1 MLTVGILKRGKAFFI
16 ERGIGE
22 WKTKETQLISY
33 QELAIDLIK
42 RFREITFTHVPR
54 IENRLA
60 DSPALM
66 EFILSRSSTH
76 ASTPKHRVA
85 CHRHPSHREPFRRT
99 GLIYLLGWRLS
110 GVGTWWTITS
120 QDEEDYEDDGNH
132 GIILSTITSRRV
144 HTGVRHSWSEESPEG
159 TFPTICDLGRCPLQ
173 KVTRPSEI
181 RSTHC
186 WTSSFKWVRRTRQQ
200 PNACQENHEARP
212 PIKSKG
218 VKRCQKCKL
227 LLFDG
232 IFFQNAASCRMAGP
246 SSIPKVRP
254 RMKKTY
260 LRRHDC
266 CDQELLNIIEN
277 RRSEDLVEDKV
288 KSEPT
293 LGSDHSRREVFGCK
307 GDGF

>member
-1 MLTVGILKRGKAFFI
+1 
-16 ERGIGE
+16 
-22 WKTKETQLISY
+22 
-33 QELAIDLIK
+33 
-42 RFREITFTHVPR
+42 
-54 IENRLA
+54 
-60 DSPALM
+60 M

-181 RSTHC
+181 RSIVEQAHSSGC
-186 WTSSFKWVRRTRQQ
+186 GGHVNSQMLAKKIMRQGPLLKVRVSRDVRNVNSFDLMEFSFKMLHHVEWRVHRL
-200 PNACQENHEARP
+200 
-212 PIKSKG
+212 S
-218 VKRCQKCKL
+218 
-227 LLFDG
+227 
-232 IFFQNAASCRMAGP
+232 
-246 SSIPKVRP
+246 P
-254 RMKKTY
+254 R
-260 LRRHDC
+260 
-266 CDQELLNIIEN
+266 
-277 RRSEDLVEDKV
+277 
-288 KSEPT
+288 
-293 LGSDHSRREVFGCK
+293 
-307 GDGF
+307 

>member
-1 MLTVGILKRGKAFFI
+1 
-16 ERGIGE
+16 
-22 WKTKETQLISY
+22 
-33 QELAIDLIK
+33 
-42 RFREITFTHVPR
+42 
-54 IENRLA
+54 
-60 DSPALM
+60 M

-218 VKRCQKCKL
+218 VKRCQKCQL
-227 LLFDG
+227 LWFDG

-277 RRSEDLVEDKV
+277 RRSEDLAEDKV

>member
-1 MLTVGILKRGKAFFI
+1 MMNYHQSRRGRLRGRWEPWYYSFYNYLKTG
-16 ERGIGE
+16 
-22 WKTKETQLISY
+22 SY
-33 QELAIDLIK
+33 
-42 RFREITFTHVPR
+42 R
-54 IENRLA
+54 
-60 DSPALM
+60 
-66 EFILSRSSTH
+66 
-76 ASTPKHRVA
+76 STPLVVRGEPGGNFPDDLWSWEMSFTKGH
-85 CHRHPSHREPFRRT
+85 SPFRNK
-99 GLIYLLGWRLS
+99 
-110 GVGTWWTITS
+110 
-120 QDEEDYEDDGNH
+120 E
-132 GIILSTITSRRV
+132 
-144 HTGVRHSWSEESPEG
+144 
-159 TFPTICDLGRCPLQ
+159 
-173 KVTRPSEI
+173 
-181 RSTHC
+181 HC

-218 VKRCQKCKL
+218 VKRCQKCQL
-227 LLFDG
+227 LWFDG

-277 RRSEDLVEDKV
+277 RRSEDFVEDKV